1 MKLGELLGVSL
12 MRVLSRRR
20 RRRGAVMRIED
31 RLEELE
37 APLEQQCAPQ
47 PEGRLAPALSCA
59 VKISFNFR
67 SF

>member
-1 MKLGELLGVSL
+1 MKLGELGVSL
-12 MRVLSRRR
+12 MRVLSRR